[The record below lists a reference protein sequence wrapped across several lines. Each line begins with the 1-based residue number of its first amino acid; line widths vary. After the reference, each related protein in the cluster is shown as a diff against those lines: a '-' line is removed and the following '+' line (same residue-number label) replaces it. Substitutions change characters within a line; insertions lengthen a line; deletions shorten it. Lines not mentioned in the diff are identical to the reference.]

1 MPVALLGLELKGR
14 LVLNALNNNRDLGY
28 ATITHPY
35 HPFHG
40 QYFKILKS
48 RKLSGEDSLILKG
61 TISGTFAVF
70 REWTD
75 RADPDLFEDI
85 QPRLYLSPI
94 HLLPLAELIEQ
105 INNKKEI

>member
-1 MPVALLGLELKGR
+1 MR
-14 LVLNALNNNRDLGY
+14 NALNLNRDLGD

-40 QYFKILKS
+40 QCFKILKS
-48 RKLSGEDSLILKG
+48 RKLSGKDSLILKG
-61 TISGTFAVF
+61 TVSGTFAVL

-85 QPRLYLSPI
+85 QPRLFLSPI
-94 HLLPLAELIEQ
+94 HLLSPP
-105 INNKKEI
+105 